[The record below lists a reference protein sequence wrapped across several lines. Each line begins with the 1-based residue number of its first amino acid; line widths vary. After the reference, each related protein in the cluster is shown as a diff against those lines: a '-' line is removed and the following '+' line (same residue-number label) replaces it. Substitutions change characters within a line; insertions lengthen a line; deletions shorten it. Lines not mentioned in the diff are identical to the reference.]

1 MKSLSPKEASESN
14 KKSPLLRNLNLNS
27 TLQDYVGITINDVED
42 TSGFRPSIPPL
53 KDVSTQ
59 QKETCSFPPMR
70 FHGNDMIFE
79 EPAQQQQGAFT
90 KLSSFAD
97 LPMSHF
103 RAREKKKYGVN

>member
-14 KKSPLLRNLNLNS
+14 KKSPLLHNLNLNS

-53 KDVSTQ
+53 KDVLAQ

-70 FHGNDMIFE
+70 FHGNDIIFE
-79 EPAQQQQGAFT
+79 ESAQQGAFT